1 MDRVKVLNELT
12 ITSTPWTMPKRMPL
26 VVQSFS
32 RVEFVKVA
40 FDAAVVLIQHCPGG
54 GRIRLSHNPAG
65 SDHDKNRLNVVII
78 LLPVAPLRCRRW
90 ACVVCSRHGERVV
103 CRRRQGE
110 EPIGLHKDVWH
121 VYRE

>member
-54 GRIRLSHNPAG
+54 GRIRLGHNPAG
-65 SDHDKNRLNVVII
+65 SDHDKNRRNAVII
-78 LLPVAPLRCRRW
+78 ACR
-90 ACVVCSRHGERVV
+90 AS
-103 CRRRQGE
+103 
-110 EPIGLHKDVWH
+110 PM
-121 VYRE
+121 